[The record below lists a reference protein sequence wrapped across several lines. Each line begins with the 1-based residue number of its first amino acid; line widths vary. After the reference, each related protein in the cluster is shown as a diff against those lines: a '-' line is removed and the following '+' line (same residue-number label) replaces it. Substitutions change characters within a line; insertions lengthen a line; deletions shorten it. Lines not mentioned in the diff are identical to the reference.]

1 MKQHIHKI
9 SFAALMAALV
19 MAGSALRITLP
30 VAIGTTTSFHLGNI
44 MCALAGVLLGPAWGA
59 GAAGIGSMLYDWT
72 NPLYFSES
80 WITLITKAVYGLVA
94 GLIAWSGG
102 KKGNSYARNQIGTVA
117 AAIAYAILY
126 LFKGFTYD
134 GLLLGGLTPAAALA
148 PVLLKIP
155 ATIFNAVLP
164 MIFTP
169 ILARAIRAGLER
181 SGLHPEV

>member
-1 MKQHIHKI
+1 MKQHIRKI
-9 SFAALMAALV
+9 AFAALMAALV

-30 VAIGTTTSFHLGNI
+30 VAIGSTTSFHLGNI
-44 MCALAGVLLGPAWGA
+44 MCALAGVLLGPVWGA

-80 WITLITKAVYGLVA
+80 WITLLTKAVYGLVA

-102 KKGNSYARNQIGTVA
+102 KKGASYARNQIASIA
-117 AAIAYAILY
+117 AALAYAFVY
-126 LFKGFTYD
+126 LFKNFAYN
-134 GLLLGGLTPAAALA
+134 GLLLGGLTASAALDLA
-148 PVLLKIP
+148 ALKIP

-169 ILARAIRAGLER
+169 ILARAIRAGLDR
-181 SGLHPEV
+181 SGIRL